1 MFKSLSLLLLTCFLF
16 SQVLSDTIPYVEYK
30 YEDSIIILDPASINQ
45 ALNEFSY
52 TFIEF
57 YAPWCH
63 HCKKVVPEYIQA
75 AHYLSETN
83 PEIKLCKADFSDQKD
98 LISQYNI
105 SGFPTFRLYIKG
117 QEEPVDCRGC
127 RTSQEIIR
135 WLRKHTGSPSL
146 EMNSLEDFEKF
157 ITNNPNV
164 AAYFGSKKA
173 ESFKAFNMSASEI
186 EDVSFISTD
195 IEETRRKYGVEE
207 GQVVLFVSYGT
218 EKRLLREGFDKEKL
232 NSFIE
237 NRKYPLVSQYERSL
251 NQRIF
256 QNKLDTIF
264 LFKKDN
270 KAGTKALKRFKE
282 VANEYGDK
290 IVFSF
295 VNYEENPGAKLARSM
310 NVTED
315 DLPTLRIMQIKLPLN
330 KFYFHKK
337 VTQENIRGFIQ
348 DFWDR
353 RIDPYFKSQDLPAEK
368 YINNVRVLVGK
379 NFKEVVFDESQ
390 DVMVFF
396 FAPTCYY
403 SGLLKPVIE
412 KVALRVKE
420 TPNLVIACMD
430 TTGNEAEDSKA
441 TATPSVKFY
450 PRGKKYEPIDYNSA
464 HIEEAFMGWLS
475 RYATVEIVDS
485 DRFHPNVN
493 HHHQQHQ
500 NIDL

>member
-1 MFKSLSLLLLTCFLF
+1 
-16 SQVLSDTIPYVEYK
+16 
-30 YEDSIIILDPASINQ
+30 
-45 ALNEFSY
+45 
-52 TFIEF
+52 
-57 YAPWCH
+57 
-63 HCKKVVPEYIQA
+63 
-75 AHYLSETN
+75 
-83 PEIKLCKADFSDQKD
+83 
-98 LISQYNI
+98 
-105 SGFPTFRLYIKG
+105 
-117 QEEPVDCRGC
+117 
-127 RTSQEIIR
+127 
-135 WLRKHTGSPSL
+135 
-146 EMNSLEDFEKF
+146 MNSLEDFEKF

-164 AAYFGSKKA
+164 AAYFGSKEA
-173 ESFKAFNMSASEI
+173 ESFKEFNSSASEI
-186 EDVSFISTD
+186 EDVSFINTD
-195 IEETRRKYGVEE
+195 VKEIRDKYAVEE

-218 EKRLLREGFDKEKL
+218 ERRLLREGFDKAKL
-232 NSFIE
+232 NNFIE

-270 KAGTKALKRFKE
+270 KAGTKAFKRFKE
-282 VANEYGDK
+282 VANEFGDK

-295 VNYEENPGAKLARSM
+295 VNYEENQGAKLARNM

-315 DLPTLRIMQIKLPLN
+315 DLPTLRIMQIKHPLN
-330 KFYFHKK
+330 RFYFYKK
-337 VTQENIRGFIQ
+337 VTLENIRGFIQ

-353 RIDPYFKSQDLPAEK
+353 KIDPYFKSQPIPEEK
-368 YINNVRVLVGK
+368 YNNNVRVLVGK
-379 NFKEVVFDESQ
+379 TFKEVVFDESK

-396 FAPTCYY
+396 FSPTCYY

-420 TPNLVIACMD
+420 SPNLVIACMD

-441 TATPSVKFY
+441 SATPSVKLY

-475 RYATVEIVDS
+475 RYSTVEIVDS
-485 DRFHPNVN
+485 MRFNPNLGDHGHGQNVN
-493 HHHQQHQ
+493 QQHQ